1 MLTDDLINAKEL
13 EMAIKVYKQTI
24 ASEIKPMT
32 IEDCQNYWKNFQE
45 KHNIKITFDSN
56 QSITEPIKL
65 VRNEI
70 SNNN

>member
-1 MLTDDLINAKEL
+1 MSKELKVTSKEL

-45 KHNIKITFDSN
+45 KYNVKIYIDPN
-56 QSITEPIKL
+56 QPITEPIKI
-65 VRNEI
+65 VKNE
-70 SNNN
+70 